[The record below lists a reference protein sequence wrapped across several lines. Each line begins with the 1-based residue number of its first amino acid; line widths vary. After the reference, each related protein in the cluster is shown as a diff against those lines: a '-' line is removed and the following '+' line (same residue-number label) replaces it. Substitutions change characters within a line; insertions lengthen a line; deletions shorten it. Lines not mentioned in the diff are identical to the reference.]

1 MVCVQLIAGHFPG
14 VSLRPSSKFRK
25 GTRISLA
32 LADLE
37 DTGEGDA
44 SGSRRAD
51 VVAKACRSTDAGAAR
66 EDGKIG
72 EVEVDLQGNK
82 QAVHSV
88 GKPAFHCSKCNRI
101 HPKRHSYC
109 KRCGDCYHHRN
120 LKGQAHHQ
128 QGRCVRRKRQSTGR
142 VSAGTPKKSPN
153 SKSLSNG
160 GSPDVGG
167 STERVKELKKMG
179 NRAMRCLN
187 FDEAIKL
194 YTEAILLCGS
204 ASMGPDTRGGECLE
218 VLYANRSS
226 AHHSS
231 GRYEEALADAENC
244 ILLQNSS
251 LGHQA
256 KAAALHSLGRLREAT
271 QSRLIASLLLR
282 EDGAHEASG
291 RCESGSGISTSPSVF
306 DAGGAGGSAE
316 CVGAINARGEGRELA
331 GAGEGAAGDLDLEWS
346 GWQQELNTDF
356 QEGAA
361 AGQRKGQF
369 GKKRNVARNSLS
381 TLAAVAVSQHL
392 ENGGSENE
400 IWSALHQPLP
410 PPPPPPPGKLTNW
423 DSWRKKT
430 ALFVLKEM
438 IIDPCSNHLLI
449 DTRSKADFD
458 RSHAWTAVEVQA
470 FFIPVNFLTK
480 NQHAQKIIDLL

>member
-32 LADLE
+32 SADLE
-37 DTGEGDA
+37 GTDTGE
-44 SGSRRAD
+44 
-51 VVAKACRSTDAGAAR
+51 
-66 EDGKIG
+66 
-72 EVEVDLQGNK
+72 
-82 QAVHSV
+82 
-88 GKPAFHCSKCNRI
+88 
-101 HPKRHSYC
+101 
-109 KRCGDCYHHRN
+109 
-120 LKGQAHHQ
+120 AHHQ
-128 QGRCVRRKRQSTGR
+128 QGRCVRRERQSTGR
-142 VSAGTPKKSPN
+142 VSAGTPRKSPN
-153 SKSLSNG
+153 SRSLSNG
-160 GSPDVGG
+160 GSSPDIGG

-204 ASMGPDTRGGECLE
+204 ASMGPGTRGGECLE

-226 AHHSS
+226 AYHSS

-244 ILLQNSS
+244 ILLENSS

-256 KAAALHSLGRLREAT
+256 KAAALHGLGRLREAT
-271 QSRLIASLLLR
+271 QSRLMASLLLH
-282 EDGAHEASG
+282 EDGAQEAIG
-291 RCESGSGISTSPSVF
+291 RRESGSGISTSPSML
-306 DAGGAGGSAE
+306 DAGGAGGGAE
-316 CVGAINARGEGRELA
+316 CVEAVNSRGEEQELA
-331 GAGEGAAGDLDLEWS
+331 GVGEGGARDLDLEWS

-356 QEGAA
+356 QEGAV
-361 AGQRKGQF
+361 AGQRRGQF
-369 GKKRNVARNSLS
+369 GKKRNVVRNSLS

-392 ENGGSENE
+392 ENGGSENS
-400 IWSALHQPLP
+400 IWSVLHQPL
-410 PPPPPPPGKLTNW
+410 PPPPPGKLTNW

-430 ALFVLKEM
+430 ALFALKEM

-458 RSHAWTAVEVQA
+458 RSHAWTAVEVRA
-470 FFIPVNFLTK
+470 LFIPVNFLTK
-480 NQHAQKIIDLL
+480 KSICPEDKRSSVIRYASRHWTHTCVYVTTATCKHIR